1 MADGL
6 EPQQSFRSIYPAVKR
21 KKQVQDMGP
30 LPQTPSSPFLIMI
43 PSIPQKGSYWNPDAE
58 EPYYEE
64 GPNYYGQPGSFF
76 YLSTNC
82 EASLQADLIQNYFH

>member
-1 MADGL
+1 
-6 EPQQSFRSIYPAVKR
+6 
-21 KKQVQDMGP
+21 MGP

-64 GPNYYGQPGSFF
+64 GPNYYGQPGNFF
-76 YLSTNC
+76 TLAQIVRLPHRLHISVHYISLC
-82 EASLQADLIQNYFH
+82 EFF